1 MKRLATKSQRQTV
14 YLLQEGL
21 CAICGEELTDRFE
34 VDHMQE
40 FANDGVTE
48 LWNLQ
53 ALCKSCHSE
62 KTRAMVR
69 SAFCRKL
76 SKVESH

>member
-1 MKRLATKSQRQTV
+1 MRRLATKSQRQTV

-21 CAICGEELTDRFE
+21 CAICGVELTDRFE
-34 VDHMQE
+34 VDHIQE
-40 FANDGVTE
+40 FVNDGVTE

-62 KTRAMVR
+62 KTRVMVKER
-69 SAFCRKL
+69 C
-76 SKVESH
+76 